1 MENLPGR
8 GRKQELLKIL
18 NKFFIGGKFFIVGL
32 LTLLIAL
39 IVRDIIRGGSS
50 NSTRWDEKYT
60 YTISMFKIP
69 IVKASMKVRK
79 NGIYKG
85 LEVIELLFEARTKR
99 FFESI
104 FSADNSYKTIISKT
118 SGDLLFFSKKINQSN
133 MRLSYEITYDNSN
146 GIALYPGGDTLSIP
160 SGIQNL
166 FSLMS
171 FLRYRVNA
179 GANEIKV
186 PLEIEGSLWEAAITF
201 IGFEEVKLS
210 SVARKARKHR
220 VKFRPKNNAGGKIN
234 HKTDVLTNR
243 MANPDGELQ
252 FWIEEGGK
260 HRILKITYRLWPFS
274 LLAKMEE

>member
-1 MENLPGR
+1 
-8 GRKQELLKIL
+8 
-18 NKFFIGGKFFIVGL
+18 
-32 LTLLIAL
+32 
-39 IVRDIIRGGSS
+39 
-50 NSTRWDEKYT
+50 
-60 YTISMFKIP
+60 MFKIP